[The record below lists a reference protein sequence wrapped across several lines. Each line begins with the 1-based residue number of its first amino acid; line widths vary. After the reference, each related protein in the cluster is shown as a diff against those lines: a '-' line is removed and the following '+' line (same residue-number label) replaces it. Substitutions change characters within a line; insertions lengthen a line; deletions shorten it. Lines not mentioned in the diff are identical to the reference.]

1 MEFKGTL
8 ISHYHHHIDIN
19 MKQIKDTIELYIIRN
34 QEGKFFRSVGYH
46 GYGKSWVDDIVDAKI
61 YLKIGPARSRCTWWT
76 IEYPDYG
83 IPDIIKFS
91 INYKDG
97 IVMDES
103 DRVKKSVKRIEKEK
117 IQQNQWML
125 DRQIAEKQKEI
136 EKLKEDY
143 FIIEK
148 PKLR

>member
-1 MEFKGTL
+1 
-8 ISHYHHHIDIN
+8 
-19 MKQIKDTIELYIIRN
+19 
-34 QEGKFFRSVGYH
+34 
-46 GYGKSWVDDIVDAKI
+46 
-61 YLKIGPARSRCTWWT
+61 
-76 IEYPDYG
+76 
-83 IPDIIKFS
+83 
-91 INYKDG
+91 
-97 IVMDES
+97 MDES